1 VFLGPGLRRD
11 DSVAE
16 DRIVKSLGSLAI
28 AILVGVIV
36 LWLLVK
42 LVFLTFK
49 LIGLA
54 IAVAV
59 VAAVFFGVRKLIEGP
74 R

>member
-1 VFLGPGLRRD
+1 MGPGG
-11 DSVAE
+11 E
-16 DRIVKSLGSLAI
+16 GMKSLGSLAVS
-28 AILVGVIV
+28 ILVGILV

-59 VAAVFFGVRKLIEGP
+59 VAIVFFTVRKMIEGP

>member
-1 VFLGPGLRRD
+1 MKD
-11 DSVAE
+11 
-16 DRIVKSLGSLAI
+16 LGSLAV
-28 AILVGVIV
+28 AILVGVVV

-42 LVFLTFK
+42 LVFFTFK

-59 VAAVFFGVRKLIEGP
+59 VAAVFFGVRKMIEGP

>member
-1 VFLGPGLRRD
+1 MKD
-11 DSVAE
+11 
-16 DRIVKSLGSLAI
+16 LGSLAF
-28 AILVGVIV
+28 AILVGIVV

-42 LVFLTFK
+42 LVFFTFK

>member
-1 VFLGPGLRRD
+1 M
-11 DSVAE
+11 
-16 DRIVKSLGSLAI
+16 KSLGSLAI
-28 AILVGVIV
+28 SLIVGIIV

-42 LVFLTFK
+42 LVFFGLK

-59 VAAVFFGVRKLIEGP
+59 AAAVFFAARKAIGGP

>member
-1 VFLGPGLRRD
+1 MKD
-11 DSVAE
+11 
-16 DRIVKSLGSLAI
+16 LGSLAV
-28 AILVGVIV
+28 AILVGLVV

-42 LVFLTFK
+42 LVFFTFQ

>member
-1 VFLGPGLRRD
+1 MKD
-11 DSVAE
+11 
-16 DRIVKSLGSLAI
+16 LGSLAV
-28 AILVGVIV
+28 AILVGLVV

-42 LVFLTFK
+42 LVFFTFK

-59 VAAVFFGVRKLIEGP
+59 VAAVVFGVRKIIEGP

>member
-1 VFLGPGLRRD
+1 M
-11 DSVAE
+11 
-16 DRIVKSLGSLAI
+16 KSLGSLAVS
-28 AILVGVIV
+28 ILVGILV
-36 LWLLVK
+36 LWLLIK
-42 LVFLTFK
+42 LVFFTFK

-59 VAAVFFGVRKLIEGP
+59 VAIVFFTVRKMIEGQ

>member
-1 VFLGPGLRRD
+1 M
-11 DSVAE
+11 
-16 DRIVKSLGSLAI
+16 KSLGSLAI
-28 AILVGVIV
+28 AVLVGILV
-36 LWLLVK
+36 LWLMVK

-59 VAAVFFGVRKLIEGP
+59 VAAVFFGVRKMIEGP
-74 R
+74 RDA

>member
-1 VFLGPGLRRD
+1 MKD
-11 DSVAE
+11 
-16 DRIVKSLGSLAI
+16 LGSLAV
-28 AILVGVIV
+28 AILVGIVV

-42 LVFLTFK
+42 LVFFTFK

-59 VAAVFFGVRKLIEGP
+59 VAAVFFGVRKLIEGQ

>member
-1 VFLGPGLRRD
+1 M
-11 DSVAE
+11 
-16 DRIVKSLGSLAI
+16 KSFGSA
-28 AILVGVIV
+28 AASILVGILV
-36 LWLLVK
+36 LWVLVK
-42 LVFLTFK
+42 LVFFTFK

-59 VAAVFFGVRKLIEGP
+59 AAAVFFTVRKMIEGP

>member
-1 VFLGPGLRRD
+1 M
-11 DSVAE
+11 
-16 DRIVKSLGSLAI
+16 KSLGSLAI
-28 AILVGVIV
+28 ALLVGLVV
-36 LWLLVK
+36 LWILVK
-42 LVFLTFK
+42 LVFFTFK

-59 VAAVFFGVRKLIEGP
+59 VAAVFFGMRKLIGGP

>member
-1 VFLGPGLRRD
+1 MKD
-11 DSVAE
+11 
-16 DRIVKSLGSLAI
+16 LGSLAV
-28 AILVGVIV
+28 AILVGILV

-42 LVFLTFK
+42 LVFFTFK

>member
-1 VFLGPGLRRD
+1 M
-11 DSVAE
+11 
-16 DRIVKSLGSLAI
+16 KSFGSLAI
-28 AILVGVIV
+28 AVLVGIIV

-42 LVFLTFK
+42 LVFFTFK

-59 VAAVFFGVRKLIEGP
+59 IAVVFFTVRRMIEGP
-74 R
+74 GGRA

>member
-1 VFLGPGLRRD
+1 MGPSLRWGD
-11 DSVAE
+11 GSM
-16 DRIVKSLGSLAI
+16 KSLGSLAI
-28 AILVGVIV
+28 AILAGIVV

-42 LVFLTFK
+42 LVFFTFK

-59 VAAVFFGVRKLIEGP
+59 VAAVFFAVRALIEGP
-74 R
+74 RDA

>member
-1 VFLGPGLRRD
+1 M
-11 DSVAE
+11 
-16 DRIVKSLGSLAI
+16 KSLGSLAI
-28 AILVGVIV
+28 AILVGLIV
-36 LWLLVK
+36 LWVLIK
-42 LVFLTFK
+42 LVFFTFK

-59 VAAVFFGVRKLIEGP
+59 VAAVFFGVRKMIEGP

>member
-1 VFLGPGLRRD
+1 MKD
-11 DSVAE
+11 
-16 DRIVKSLGSLAI
+16 LGSLVV
-28 AILVGVIV
+28 AILVGIVV

-42 LVFLTFK
+42 LVFFTFK

>member
-1 VFLGPGLRRD
+1 MKSFGSIAA
-11 DSVAE
+11 SV
-16 DRIVKSLGSLAI
+16 
-28 AILVGVIV
+28 LVGILV

-42 LVFLTFK
+42 LVFFTFK
-49 LIGLA
+49 LIGIA

-59 VAAVFFGVRKLIEGP
+59 AAAAFFGVRKLIEGP

>member
-1 VFLGPGLRRD
+1 MGPSLRWGDGDARM
-11 DSVAE
+11 
-16 DRIVKSLGSLAI
+16 KSLGSLAV
-28 AILVGVIV
+28 AILVGIVV
-36 LWLLVK
+36 LWVLVK

-59 VAAVFFGVRKLIEGP
+59 VAAVFFGVRHLIEGP

>member
-1 VFLGPGLRRD
+1 MRSF
-11 DSVAE
+11 
-16 DRIVKSLGSLAI
+16 GSLI
-28 AILVGVIV
+28 VSILVGILV

-42 LVFLTFK
+42 LVFFTFK

-59 VAAVFFGVRKLIEGP
+59 VALVFFTIRRMIEGP
-74 R
+74 RDA

>member
-1 VFLGPGLRRD
+1 M
-11 DSVAE
+11 
-16 DRIVKSLGSLAI
+16 KSLGSAI
-28 AILVGVIV
+28 VSILVGILV
-36 LWLLVK
+36 LWLLIK
-42 LVFLTFK
+42 LVFFTFK

-59 VAAVFFGVRKLIEGP
+59 VAIVFFAVRRMIEGP

>member
-1 VFLGPGLRRD
+1 MKD
-11 DSVAE
+11 
-16 DRIVKSLGSLAI
+16 LGSLAV
-28 AILVGVIV
+28 AILVGIVV

-42 LVFLTFK
+42 LVFFTFK

>member
-1 VFLGPGLRRD
+1 MKD
-11 DSVAE
+11 
-16 DRIVKSLGSLAI
+16 LGSLAV
-28 AILVGVIV
+28 AILVGLVV

-42 LVFLTFK
+42 LVFFTFK

-59 VAAVFFGVRKLIEGP
+59 VAAVFFGVRKLIEG
-74 R
+74 RR